1 MNNNWKVQVINF
13 LLLVIIALQV
23 VTLSVLIKVLF
34 AQKDTQLEQSITQE
48 ESTAQI
54 YIIELNI
61 ETEPFETNPVA
72 ETYYDTLSS
81 EEIFLLEVTIQHEV
95 GNFSKT
101 YKRYVAELIYN
112 RIQSEDFPDTVKEV
126 LFQQGQFQGIQS
138 WAYSGIEIDNETR
151 EVIYEVFSKQH
162 TTHPATFYYN
172 PSLSEYESVMWFEY
186 SGDVEYV
193 FSHTETSWG
202 VEYETKFFV
211 WKEKENGTF

>member
-1 MNNNWKVQVINF
+1 M
-13 LLLVIIALQV
+13 
-23 VTLSVLIKVLF
+23 F
-34 AQKDTQLEQSITQE
+34 APRDTQLEQSVTQE

-61 ETEPFETNPVA
+61 EAEPFETNPVA

-126 LFQQGQFQGIQS
+126 LFQKGQFQGIQA

-151 EVIYEVFSKQH
+151 EVIYEVFSKQY

-172 PSLSEYESVMWFEY
+172 PALSEYESVMWFEY
-186 SGDVEYV
+186 SGDIEYV

-202 VEYETKFFV
+202 VEYETRFFV
-211 WKEKENGTF
+211 

>member
-1 MNNNWKVQVINF
+1 M
-13 LLLVIIALQV
+13 IIALQV

-211 WKEKENGTF
+211 

>member
-1 MNNNWKVQVINF
+1 M
-13 LLLVIIALQV
+13 IIALQV
-23 VTLSVLIKVLF
+23 VTLSALIKVLF
-34 AQKDTQLEQSITQE
+34 VQRDTQLEQSITQE
-48 ESTAQI
+48 ESIPQQ
-54 YIIELNI
+54 YIIELKI
-61 ETEPFETNPVA
+61 EAEPFETNPVA

-193 FSHTETSWG
+193 FSHTEISWG

-211 WKEKENGTF
+211 

>member
-1 MNNNWKVQVINF
+1 MNF
-13 LLLVIIALQV
+13 LLMIIACIEVITIAILLNAQQNKKQNLIEPP
-23 VTLSVLIKVLF
+23 VT
-34 AQKDTQLEQSITQE
+34 QT
-48 ESTAQI
+48 I
-54 YIIELNI
+54 YIIEVRFDPQ
-61 ETEPFETNPVA
+61 PFEVNVVDT
-72 ETYYDTLSS
+72 TYYDTLSS
-81 EEIFLLEVTIQHEV
+81 EEIFLLETTIQHEV

-126 LFQQGQFQGIQS
+126 LFQKGQFQGIQS

-211 WKEKENGTF
+211 

>member
-1 MNNNWKVQVINF
+1 M
-13 LLLVIIALQV
+13 IIALKV
-23 VTLSVLIKVLF
+23 VTLSALIKVLF
-34 AQKDTQLEQSITQE
+34 LQRDTQLEQSITQE
-48 ESTAQI
+48 ESIPQQ
-54 YIIELNI
+54 YIIELKI
-61 ETEPFETNPVA
+61 EAEPFETSPVA

-126 LFQQGQFQGIQS
+126 LFQKGQFQGIQS

-193 FSHTETSWG
+193 FSHTEISWG

-211 WKEKENGTF
+211 

>member
-1 MNNNWKVQVINF
+1 M
-13 LLLVIIALQV
+13 IIALQV

-126 LFQQGQFQGIQS
+126 LFQKGQFQGIQS

-211 WKEKENGTF
+211 

>member
-1 MNNNWKVQVINF
+1 M
-13 LLLVIIALQV
+13 IIAVQV
-23 VTLSVLIKVLF
+23 VTLSVLIKFLV
-34 AQKDTQLEQSITQE
+34 APRDKQLEQSVTQE
-48 ESTAQI
+48 ESTAPI

-61 ETEPFETNPVA
+61 ETEPFETNPVTK
-72 ETYYDTLSS
+72 TYYDNLSS

-112 RIQSEDFPDTVKEV
+112 RIKSEDFPDTVKEV
-126 LFQQGQFQGIQS
+126 LFQQGQFQGIQT

-172 PSLSEYESVMWFEY
+172 PALSEYESVMWFEY

-211 WKEKENGTF
+211 

>member
-1 MNNNWKVQVINF
+1 M
-13 LLLVIIALQV
+13 IIALQV
-23 VTLSVLIKVLF
+23 VTLSVLIKFLVTPRD
-34 AQKDTQLEQSITQE
+34 KQLEQSITQE
-48 ESTAQI
+48 ESTPQQ
-54 YIIELNI
+54 YIIELKI
-61 ETEPFETNPVA
+61 EAEPFETNPVA

-193 FSHTETSWG
+193 FSHTEISWG

-211 WKEKENGTF
+211 

>member
-1 MNNNWKVQVINF
+1 M
-13 LLLVIIALQV
+13 
-23 VTLSVLIKVLF
+23 LIKVLF

-61 ETEPFETNPVA
+61 EAEPFETNPVA

-211 WKEKENGTF
+211 

>member
-1 MNNNWKVQVINF
+1 M
-13 LLLVIIALQV
+13 IIALQV

-34 AQKDTQLEQSITQE
+34 VPREAQFEQPITQE
-48 ESTAQI
+48 ETSVPI

-61 ETEPFETNPVA
+61 EAEPFETNPVA

-193 FSHTETSWG
+193 FSHTEISWG

-211 WKEKENGTF
+211 

>member
-1 MNNNWKVQVINF
+1 M
-13 LLLVIIALQV
+13 IITLQV
-23 VTLSVLIKVLF
+23 VTLSALIKVLF
-34 AQKDTQLEQSITQE
+34 VQRDTQLEQSITQE
-48 ESTAQI
+48 ESIPQQ
-54 YIIELNI
+54 YIIELKI
-61 ETEPFETNPVA
+61 EAEPFETNPVA

-126 LFQQGQFQGIQS
+126 LFQKGQFQGIQS

-211 WKEKENGTF
+211 

>member
-1 MNNNWKVQVINF
+1 M
-13 LLLVIIALQV
+13 IIALQV
-23 VTLSVLIKVLF
+23 VTLSVLIKFLVTPRD
-34 AQKDTQLEQSITQE
+34 KQLEQSITQE
-48 ESTAQI
+48 ESTPQQ
-54 YIIELNI
+54 YIIELKI
-61 ETEPFETNPVA
+61 EAEPFETNPVA

-112 RIQSEDFPDTVKEV
+112 RIQSDDFPDTVKEV
-126 LFQQGQFQGIQS
+126 LFQKGQFQGIQS

-211 WKEKENGTF
+211 

>member
-1 MNNNWKVQVINF
+1 M
-13 LLLVIIALQV
+13 IIALQV

-34 AQKDTQLEQSITQE
+34 TPRDTQLEQSITQE

-61 ETEPFETNPVA
+61 EAEPFETNPVA

-211 WKEKENGTF
+211 

>member
-1 MNNNWKVQVINF
+1 M
-13 LLLVIIALQV
+13 IIALQV

-61 ETEPFETNPVA
+61 EAEPFETSPVA

-126 LFQQGQFQGIQS
+126 LFQKGQFQGIQS

-211 WKEKENGTF
+211 

>member
-1 MNNNWKVQVINF
+1 M
-13 LLLVIIALQV
+13 IIALQV

-61 ETEPFETNPVA
+61 EAEPFETNPVA

-211 WKEKENGTF
+211 

>member
-1 MNNNWKVQVINF
+1 M
-13 LLLVIIALQV
+13 IITLQV
-23 VTLSVLIKVLF
+23 VTLSALIKVLF
-34 AQKDTQLEQSITQE
+34 VQRDTQLEQSITQE
-48 ESTAQI
+48 ESIPQQ
-54 YIIELNI
+54 YIIELKI
-61 ETEPFETNPVA
+61 EAEPFETNPVA

-126 LFQQGQFQGIQS
+126 LFQKGQFQGIQS

-193 FSHTETSWG
+193 FSHTEISWG

-211 WKEKENGTF
+211 

>member
-1 MNNNWKVQVINF
+1 M
-13 LLLVIIALQV
+13 IIALQV
-23 VTLSVLIKVLF
+23 VTLSVLIKFLV
-34 AQKDTQLEQSITQE
+34 APRDKQLEQPITQE
-48 ESTAQI
+48 ETSAPI

-61 ETEPFETNPVA
+61 ETEPFETNPVTK
-72 ETYYDTLSS
+72 TYYDNLSS

-126 LFQQGQFQGIQS
+126 LFQKGQFQGIQS
-138 WAYSGIEIDNETR
+138 WAYSGIELDNETR

-211 WKEKENGTF
+211 

>member
-1 MNNNWKVQVINF
+1 M
-13 LLLVIIALQV
+13 IIALQV

-61 ETEPFETNPVA
+61 EAEPFETNPVA

-172 PSLSEYESVMWFEY
+172 PALSEYESVMWFEY
-186 SGDVEYV
+186 SGDIEYV
-193 FSHTETSWG
+193 FSHTEISWG

-211 WKEKENGTF
+211 

>member
-1 MNNNWKVQVINF
+1 M
-13 LLLVIIALQV
+13 IIALQV
-23 VTLSVLIKVLF
+23 VTLSALIKVLF
-34 AQKDTQLEQSITQE
+34 APRDTQLEQSVTQE

-61 ETEPFETNPVA
+61 EAEPFETNPVA

-126 LFQQGQFQGIQS
+126 LFQQGQFQGIQT

-172 PSLSEYESVMWFEY
+172 PALSEYESVMWFEY
-186 SGDVEYV
+186 SGDIEYV

-202 VEYETKFFV
+202 VEYETRFFV
-211 WKEKENGTF
+211 

>member
-1 MNNNWKVQVINF
+1 M
-13 LLLVIIALQV
+13 IIALQV

-34 AQKDTQLEQSITQE
+34 APRDAQLEQTITQE
-48 ESTAQI
+48 ESTAPI

-112 RIQSEDFPDTVKEV
+112 RIKSEDFPDTVKDV
-126 LFQQGQFQGIQS
+126 LFQKGQFQGIQS

-162 TTHPATFYYN
+162 SSHPATFYYN

-211 WKEKENGTF
+211 

>member
-1 MNNNWKVQVINF
+1 M
-13 LLLVIIALQV
+13 IIALQV

-34 AQKDTQLEQSITQE
+34 TPRDTQLEQSITQE
-48 ESTAQI
+48 ESTAPI
-54 YIIELNI
+54 YIIELSI
-61 ETEPFETNPVA
+61 EAEPFETNPVA

-193 FSHTETSWG
+193 FSHTEISWG

-211 WKEKENGTF
+211 

>member
-1 MNNNWKVQVINF
+1 M
-13 LLLVIIALQV
+13 IIALQV
-23 VTLSVLIKVLF
+23 VTLSALIKVLF
-34 AQKDTQLEQSITQE
+34 VQRDTQLEQSITQE
-48 ESTAQI
+48 ESIPQQ
-54 YIIELNI
+54 YIIELKI
-61 ETEPFETNPVA
+61 EAEPFETNPVA

-211 WKEKENGTF
+211 

>member
-1 MNNNWKVQVINF
+1 M
-13 LLLVIIALQV
+13 IIVLQV
-23 VTLSVLIKVLF
+23 VTLSALIKVLF
-34 AQKDTQLEQSITQE
+34 TPRDTQLEQSITQE
-48 ESTAQI
+48 ESTAPI

-61 ETEPFETNPVA
+61 ETEPFETTPVT

-172 PSLSEYESVMWFEY
+172 PSLSEYESVIWFEH

-202 VEYETKFFV
+202 VEYETRFFV
-211 WKEKENGTF
+211 

>member
-1 MNNNWKVQVINF
+1 M
-13 LLLVIIALQV
+13 IIALQV

-34 AQKDTQLEQSITQE
+34 TPRDTQLEQSITQE
-48 ESTAQI
+48 ESTAPI
-54 YIIELNI
+54 YIIELSI
-61 ETEPFETNPVA
+61 EAEPFETNPVA

-81 EEIFLLEVTIQHEV
+81 EEIFLLEITIQHEV

-211 WKEKENGTF
+211 

>member
-1 MNNNWKVQVINF
+1 MFI
-13 LLLVIIALQV
+13 LVEILNENKAQQKQPII
-23 VTLSVLIKVLF
+23 
-34 AQKDTQLEQSITQE
+34 QE
-48 ESTAQI
+48 ESTIQP
-54 YIIELNI
+54 YIINAII
-61 ETEPFETNPVA
+61 ETKPFETKPVTK
-72 ETYYDTLSS
+72 TYYDNLSS

-126 LFQQGQFQGIQS
+126 LFQKGQFQGIQS
-138 WAYSGIEIDNETR
+138 WAYSGIEIDNKTR
-151 EVIYEVFSKQH
+151 EVIYEVFSKQY

-172 PSLSEYESVMWFEY
+172 PALSEYESVMWFEY

-211 WKEKENGTF
+211 